1 MHNWDW
7 VGKYIYAGCTA
18 LIQRATPLYNYTQ
31 SKKKEKEELV
41 DAACLR
47 VSRKRRRK
55 RKKKRVWNKK

>member
-1 MHNWDW
+1 LGLGWEIHIRGVHSAHPKGD
-7 VGKYIYAGCTA
+7 TS
-18 LIQRATPLYNYTQ
+18 IQLYTV
-31 SKKKEKEELV
+31 KKKEKEEEELV